1 MSAPFRYARIL
12 NGFSSLISRRSAIS
26 RRMRA
31 MAGLSNPEPFPLDA
45 PVEHAG
51 AGRGEGG
58 GDRRLCGRGSVAK
71 QTAAP
76 ASSAHLGRRRP
87 GLGGAFDELVD
98 GRRRDTGGKS
108 LSVGPFVGDLAT
120 DLVPV
125 GSLERATHRNGRV
138 PDALEAVEYLA
149 IAVDMALHDF
159 PIVRPGI
166 SWRSRV
172 GQDDTPL
179 QLGRSDVERPPPAS
193 VGPEP
198 ARRDPAVQSGPVILD
213 TGWHLE
219 DLTFDVH
226 GYLQDIG
233 CQSRRIRPLG
243 EGATGGDGKG
253 RRSSYTGAGRGL
265 AAGG

>member
-31 MAGLSNPEPFPLDA
+31 MAGLSNPETFPLDV

-51 AGRGEGG
+51 AVRGKGG
-58 GDRRLCGRGSVAK
+58 GDRRLCVRWSVAE
-71 QTAAP
+71 QTAAA

-108 LSVGPFVGDLAT
+108 LSVGPFVGNLAT

-125 GSLERATHRNGRV
+125 GWLGRATHRNGRV

-166 SWRSRV
+166 SRRSRI
-172 GQDDTPL
+172 GQDDTTL
-179 QLGRSDVERPPPAS
+179 QLGRIDVERRAADA
-193 VGPEP
+193 VGPELD
-198 ARRDPAVQSGPVILD
+198 RGDPAVQSGPVILD
-213 TGWHLE
+213 TGRHLE

-226 GYLQDIG
+226 GDLQDVG
-233 CQSRRIRPLG
+233 GQSRRVRPLG
-243 EGATGGDGKG
+243 EGAAGGDGKG
-253 RRSSYTGAGRGL
+253 RRSSYTGSRGGL
-265 AAGG
+265 DAGG